1 MIGFRPVRNWFH
13 KISFAEFFSYKLVHT
28 FIKMRKLFPIAAVLL
43 LALTLHAADSKT
55 VDQLKA
61 EAEHADA
68 GQQGRLY
75 AEIAVKLVAVADQ
88 QFTDSQ
94 SVKGHETVQEILQ
107 YATKAHDLAIQTRKK
122 MKETEKDLRLCHRNL
137 ENMKRTLAAEDR
149 PKVEEVEKQVEKL
162 TEEVLESM
170 FAPPKKDKK

>member
-1 MIGFRPVRNWFH
+1 MP
-13 KISFAEFFSYKLVHT
+13 
-28 FIKMRKLFPIAAVLL
+28 KLFSILILLSLTFAAN
-43 LALTLHAADSKT
+43 AEQKT

-61 EAEHADA
+61 EAEHADP

-75 AEIAVKLVAVADQ
+75 AEIAESLVSVADK
-88 QFTDSQ
+88 QFTDGE
-94 SVKGHETVQEILQ
+94 SVKGHATVQEILQ

-122 MKETEKDLRLCHRNL
+122 MKEAEKSLRECHRRL

-149 PKVEEVEKQVEKL
+149 PRVEAVEKELERL

-170 FAPPKKDKK
+170 FAPPDKKKDHK